1 MLKKIV
7 YGLIIC
13 ALIVT
18 TTVLLNYLLG
28 EKIIRTSIV
37 VFWGLMC
44 FSRVRHAIQRTSFS
58 RMMDKAVDYYQDFI
72 LVFPAVF
79 IATAVIHG
87 TFMNFTAIY
96 GAMIV
101 VLGLGGAAAIM
112 VNNPDVNHYP

>member
-13 ALIVT
+13 TLIVT
-18 TTVLLNYLLG
+18 STILLNYLLG

-44 FSRVRHAIQRTSFS
+44 FPRIRQVLQMTSISRAL
-58 RMMDKAVDYYQDFI
+58 DKAVDYYQDFI

-79 IATAVIHG
+79 IVTAVIHG
-87 TFMNFTAIY
+87 SFMGFTAIY

-101 VLGLGGAAAIM
+101 VLGLGGAVAIM